1 MNLAQM
7 MAAAQ
12 AMQQGQEQ
20 RSQASSDFAESE
32 RAVKKEKKFQI
43 EKLQKE
49 MKAALKA
56 ASKKKGLFGGLNKFS
71 KLLKFVPGFGDIASA
86 ALSGVG
92 SFSQAKAQKKAL
104 ERLSSDPRFKK
115 YSSTFLSDPTKS
127 FQKDV
132 SKLAGEIDPLKTGI
146 TSLGSSLVAGKL
158 MGNLGDKIGGMFNK
172 AGDVAAEGA
181 GSIADDLVYKG
192 DVPLMSSKV
201 DIANIGEA
209 ATDKFSLK
217 DILEKAKGS
226 ETPLKDIFKDFNLK
240 DALSGMNEK
249 ELTANIATIQQL
261 YDFFSE
267 DGAEVDFDA
276 RSYFQ

>member
-20 RSQASSDFAESE
+20 RSQASSDFTESE

-49 MKAALKA
+49 MEAALKS
-56 ASKKKGLFGGLNKFS
+56 ASKKKGRLGGLS
-71 KLLKFVPGFGDIASA
+71 KLGKILKFVPGVGTLASA
-86 ALSGVG
+86 ALGGIG

-104 ERLSSDPRFKK
+104 EGLLSDPRFSK

-127 FQKDV
+127 FQKDA

-158 MGNLGDKIGGMFNK
+158 MGNLGDKIGGMFDK
-172 AGDVAAEGA
+172 AGDAAIEGA
-181 GSIADDLVYKG
+181 TEVTGDLIPTSNSFLNLE
-192 DVPLMSSKV
+192 DLSKT
-201 DIANIGEA
+201 
-209 ATDKFSLK
+209 ATDKFSFK
-217 DILEKAKGS
+217 DIFEKAKGS

-240 DALSGMNEK
+240 DALSGMDEK
-249 ELTANIATIQQL
+249 ELTANIASIQQL

-267 DGAEVDFDA
+267 DGAELDFDA